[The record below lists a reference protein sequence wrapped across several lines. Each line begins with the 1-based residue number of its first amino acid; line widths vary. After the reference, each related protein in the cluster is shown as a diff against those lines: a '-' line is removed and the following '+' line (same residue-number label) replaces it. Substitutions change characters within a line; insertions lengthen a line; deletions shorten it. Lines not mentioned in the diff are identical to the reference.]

1 MGADEQQLKQ
11 LISKLKAVHVRTFE
25 FDRDGQFSD
34 ADVESVRAQLRT
46 AWSRIIDTR
55 EEGEHVEMYV
65 KHDKEPTNK

>member
-34 ADVESVRAQLRT
+34 ADVESVRAQLRRRGRASSTRAKRAST
-46 AWSRIIDTR
+46 ARCT
-55 EEGEHVEMYV
+55 
-65 KHDKEPTNK
+65 